1 MTKHNKKR
9 NVGIIYELFS
19 RHISELVLT
28 GDKKKIKLATRIL
41 EKRFKKGT
49 ELYKEFRLF
58 NALVN
63 SEISTKNK
71 AAIIIEN
78 AKKDILSIN
87 NKKLN
92 YEKSMLIKEINYSLK
107 DKNFYYR
114 TVPNY
119 RAYANIQ
126 NLFNEWR
133 EKNNNLK
140 SVLLK
145 EEKAIDWL
153 LEKKFYKNEQKNK
166 DDIGKNSNSLVF
178 NIMTKK
184 INEKYDYMSQDQ
196 KQIIRNYALYSTDN
210 KEYFEKFLANKK
222 EIALKEISDFEA
234 SCDNK
239 IILEKI
245 SGVKEKI
252 KLLSSSPNNDKD
264 IVKYLT
270 ISGLINELKEEK

>member
-9 NVGIIYELFS
+9 NIGIIYELFS
-19 RHISELVLT
+19 RYISELVLE
-28 GDKKKIKLATRIL
+28 GDKKKIKSATKIL
-41 EKRFKKGT
+41 ERRFKKGT

-71 AAIIIEN
+71 AVIIIEN
-78 AKKDILSIN
+78 AKNEIKNIN

-92 YEKSMLIKEINYSLK
+92 YEKSLLIKEINYDLK

-140 SVLLK
+140 SVLIK
-145 EEKAIDWL
+145 EEKAINWL
-153 LEKKFYKNEQKNK
+153 LENKNNSKKLIAENNK
-166 DDIGKNSNSLVF
+166 SDSSKLVLD
-178 NIMTKK
+178 IMTKK
-184 INEKYDYMSQDQ
+184 INEKYSHMSDDQ
-196 KQIIRNYALYSTDN
+196 KQIIRNYALYSDN
-210 KEYFEKFLANKK
+210 NQEIFQKFLNNKK
-222 EIALKEISDFEA
+222 RIALKEINEFEIK
-234 SCDNK
+234 CDNQ

-245 SGVKEKI
+245 SNVKEKI
-252 KLLSSSPNNDKD
+252 NSLNINPSNDKD

-270 ISGLINELKEEK
+270 ISGLIKELKEEK